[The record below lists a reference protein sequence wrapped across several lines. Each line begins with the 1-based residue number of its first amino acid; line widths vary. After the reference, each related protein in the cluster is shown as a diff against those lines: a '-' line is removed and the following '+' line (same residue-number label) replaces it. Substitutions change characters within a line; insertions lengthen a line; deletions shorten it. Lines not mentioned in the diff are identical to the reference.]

1 MKMLQPK
8 QPTPIGPDMIAK
20 IIWLSLT
27 SGMFFYVLV
36 AVTMNKIQ
44 GIWMPSTDL
53 SLFEQISLA
62 ATGMVLLS
70 YVVHKK
76 LVAPLKAIDSKK
88 TGYMVVT
95 WAMNESCV
103 ILGLIAT
110 IVSDSG
116 NGFYLALNFA
126 FGLVAQLIMYP
137 RN

>member
-1 MKMLQPK
+1 MLQPK

>member
-116 NGFYLALNFA
+116 NGFYLALNLA